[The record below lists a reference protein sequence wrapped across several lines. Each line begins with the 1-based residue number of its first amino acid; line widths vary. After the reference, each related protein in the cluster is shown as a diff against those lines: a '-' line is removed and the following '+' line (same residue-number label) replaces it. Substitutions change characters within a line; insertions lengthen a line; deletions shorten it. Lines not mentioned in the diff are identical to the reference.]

1 MLQQRSWLYAVLV
14 LAGGLI
20 GGAVSAQFAPSVAM
34 APRRW
39 GGLFTDS
46 SRESLDRGTRWRMTQ
61 SGANHSPL
69 QFRANRENNREISS
83 FFGLIPWTMRIKR
96 LQCFSF

>member
-46 SRESLDRGTRWRMTQ
+46 SRESLDRGTRWRSEMNSNSRSRSLGSKSKQTLR
-61 SGANHSPL
+61 SGGVSGPDRSP
-69 QFRANRENNREISS
+69 FEA
-83 FFGLIPWTMRIKR
+83 PRIT
-96 LQCFSF
+96 